1 MKPAVLM
8 MFRDEADILGKCLEH
23 WYALGVRDFYL
34 CDNGSNDDSLEIAQ
48 HFIYEMSIYQP
59 SEIGVVIQ
67 DPATDWPGRRV
78 INYLKNR
85 ALADGCD
92 WIFPADADEFLVLPE
107 GEDLSGWLR
116 GLERRAKPDWKGWI
130 EISYLNVLPDG
141 AEAWQE
147 PQRKCFG
154 KLTPEMTISMG
165 NHIIEGVA
173 ESATLVKSKTLAHYR
188 HYPLRSYP
196 QFKRKMENYMVAFSQ
211 NGFPD
216 HHHAESFKIWQ
227 VEGEPYLQRLWTEL
241 TGLPCE

>member
-1 MKPAVLM
+1 MKPAVIM
-8 MFRDEADILGKCLEH
+8 MFRDEADILGRCLEH
-23 WYALGVRDFYL
+23 WYNLGVRDFYL
-34 CDNGSNDDSLEIAQ
+34 CVKGRTDGSLEIAQ

-85 ALADGCD
+85 ALADDCD
-92 WIFPADADEFLVLPE
+92 WIFPADADEFLVLPK

-188 HYPLRSYP
+188 HYSLRSYP

>member
-1 MKPAVLM
+1 MKPAVIM
-8 MFRDEADILGKCLEH
+8 MFRDEADILGKCLH
-23 WYALGVRDFYL
+23 YWYKLGVRNFYL
-34 CDNGSNDDSLEIAQ
+34 CDNDSVDDSWTIAKDLN
-48 HFIYEMSIYQP
+48 FIHPDADVYLTF
-59 SEIGVVIQ
+59 
-67 DPATDWPGRRV
+67 DFATDWPGRRV
-78 INYLKNR
+78 INELKNR

-188 HYPLRSYP
+188 HYSLRSYP

-211 NGFPD
+211 NGFTD
-216 HHHAESFKIWQ
+216 HHHAASFRRWQ
-227 VEGEPYLQRLWTEL
+227 VEGESYLQNLWTEL

>member
-8 MFRDEADILGKCLEH
+8 MFRDEADILGKCLH
-23 WYALGVRDFYL
+23 YWYKLGVRNFYL
-34 CDNGSNDDSLEIAQ
+34 CDNDSVDDSWTIAKDLN
-48 HFIYEMSIYQP
+48 FIHPDADVYLTF
-59 SEIGVVIQ
+59 
-67 DPATDWPGRRV
+67 DFATDWPGRRV
-78 INYLKNR
+78 INELKNR

-188 HYPLRSYP
+188 HYSLRSYP

>member
-1 MKPAVLM
+1 MKPAVIM
-8 MFRDEADILGKCLEH
+8 MFRDEADILGKCLH
-23 WYALGVRDFYL
+23 YWYKLGVRNFYL
-34 CDNGSNDDSLEIAQ
+34 CDNDSVDDSWTIAKDLN
-48 HFIYEMSIYQP
+48 FIHPDADVYLTF
-59 SEIGVVIQ
+59 
-67 DPATDWPGRRV
+67 DFATDWPGRRV
-78 INYLKNR
+78 INELKNR

-147 PQRKCFG
+147 PQKKCFG
-154 KLTPEMTISMG
+154 LLTLEMTISMG
-165 NHIIEGVA
+165 NHLIEGVPPTI
-173 ESATLVKSKTLAHYR
+173 ETLAHYR
-188 HYPLRSYP
+188 HYSLRSYP

-216 HHHAESFKIWQ
+216 HHHAESFRRWQ
-227 VEGEPYLQRLWTEL
+227 VEGESYLQRLWTEL

>member
-1 MKPAVLM
+1 MKPAVIM
-8 MFRDEADILGKCLEH
+8 MFRDEADILGKCLH
-23 WYALGVRDFYL
+23 YWYKLGVRNFYL
-34 CDNGSNDDSLEIAQ
+34 CDNDSVDDSWTIAKDLN
-48 HFIYEMSIYQP
+48 FIHPDADVYLTF
-59 SEIGVVIQ
+59 
-67 DPATDWPGRRV
+67 DFATDWPGRRV
-78 INYLKNR
+78 INELKNR

-188 HYPLRSYP
+188 HYSLRSYP
-196 QFKRKMENYMVAFSQ
+196 QFKRKMENYMIAFSQ

>member
-1 MKPAVLM
+1 MKPAVIM
-8 MFRDEADILGKCLEH
+8 MFRDEADILGKCLH
-23 WYALGVRDFYL
+23 YWYKLGVRNFYL
-34 CDNGSNDDSLEIAQ
+34 CDNDSVDDSWTIAKDLN
-48 HFIYEMSIYQP
+48 FIHPDADVYLTF
-59 SEIGVVIQ
+59 
-67 DPATDWPGRRV
+67 DFATDWPGRRV
-78 INYLKNR
+78 INELKNR

-188 HYPLRSYP
+188 HYSLRSYP